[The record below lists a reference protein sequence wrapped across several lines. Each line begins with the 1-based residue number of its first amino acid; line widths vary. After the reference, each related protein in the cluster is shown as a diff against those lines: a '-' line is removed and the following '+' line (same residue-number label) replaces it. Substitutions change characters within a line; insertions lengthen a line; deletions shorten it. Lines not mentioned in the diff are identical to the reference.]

1 MEFPALKKETPEHSG
16 VFLLV
21 SDSHTLGSRTPSD
34 FVGLRFAV
42 WKFIIDFNKEI
53 LTPINGNDGKLGRH
67 LKKIDFD
74 AIERMQA
81 EGMTNK
87 QICEQLGIA
96 KATFYLKMKE
106 YRQNS

>member
-1 MEFPALKKETPEHSG
+1 MVALFRFSIWRLDVVVNMRKILN
-16 VFLLV
+16 FL
-21 SDSHTLGSRTPSD
+21 
-34 FVGLRFAV
+34 
-42 WKFIIDFNKEI
+42 K
-53 LTPINGNDGKLGRH
+53 
-67 LKKIDFD
+67 
-74 AIERMQA
+74 ERMQA

>member
-1 MEFPALKKETPEHSG
+1 MHTEKDCNLDTVNAALK
-16 VFLLV
+16 
-21 SDSHTLGSRTPSD
+21 DLGLNLNITTDRNNRKR
-34 FVGLRFAV
+34 L
-42 WKFIIDFNKEI
+42 IIDFNKEI

-96 KATFYLKMKE
+96 KATFYLKIKE